1 MKRPVVYE
9 IRVHGHLEAEC
20 AGWFDE
26 LEITTLENGE
36 TALTGPIPDQPALH
50 GILRKICS
58 LGLPLISVNQ
68 AGTEKKRIKQ
78 DTTE

>member
-1 MKRPVVYE
+1 MGAPVVYQ
-9 IRVHGHLEAEC
+9 IRVRGHLEEEW

-26 LEITTLENGE
+26 LEITKLENGE

-68 AGTEKKRIKQ
+68 ASTE
-78 DTTE
+78 TTTD

>member
-1 MKRPVVYE
+1 MDTPVLYQ
-9 IRVHGHLEAEC
+9 IRVRGHLEAEWS
-20 AGWFDE
+20 GWFDAM
-26 LEITTLENGE
+26 EITNLENGE

-68 AGTEKKRIKQ
+68 VRTGTNP
-78 DTTE
+78 D